1 MKKSS
6 VVVGP
11 PVTLRLSKGDL
22 TKNLHPTGLSLIF
35 AIITMTI
42 VMVVAGTMSASFL
55 RANTRN
61 LDLFRSIQAYYASRA
76 SMEKAIANVAAQGI
90 GYESDSATAIGWD
103 TNGDGT
109 DDVTGTYEI
118 FSLAK
123 PLDWQSSGDGTC
135 ALSDECY
142 IPIPGTG
149 DVGTSCDFEDSDA
162 SWATGTDA
170 ADDDCNWNRIGYGE
184 TVTIPL
190 FYTDSSGALV
200 NSYVT
205 SYEKFILKI
214 RTPLDSYGNRYYFNA
229 SEKKV
234 IISWEFN
241 ATCNDGG
248 SDYTCYLT
256 PRTQSLFETFIYD
269 SSINEGMNS
278 KDFIVINIQD
288 YSNPDIVKFGTDD
301 QSNTP
306 VYIYE
311 FLTATYFDYTHTIE
325 QPYFKITLPQSLIA
339 EDGITSIPYLEY
351 QLITNTPI
359 ADNKIVYISDGKAT
373 GKLETY
379 VRHMQAT
386 QSIENNSIINFV
398 IQN

>member
-1 MKKSS
+1 MKNF
-6 VVVGP
+6 
-11 PVTLRLSKGDL
+11 
-22 TKNLHPTGLSLIF
+22 KNPSGLSLIF

-42 VMVVAGTMSASFL
+42 IMVVAGTMSASFL

-61 LDLFRSIQAYYASRA
+61 MDLFRSIQAYYASRA
-76 SMEKAIANVAAQGI
+76 SMEKAIADVADPTHGI
-90 GYESDSATAIGWD
+90 GYESSSAAAISWD
-103 TNGDGT
+103 TNRDGT
-109 DDVTGTYEI
+109 EDVTGTYEI
-118 FSLAK
+118 FSQAK
-123 PLDWQSSGDGTC
+123 PLDWQSAGSTCDGTQ
-135 ALSDECY
+135 DCY

-149 DVGTSCDFEDSDA
+149 DVGTSCDFEDTSA

-190 FYTDSSGALV
+190 FYTDPDSPDGELV
-200 NSYVT
+200 NSYITGSETFKLRV
-205 SYEKFILKI
+205 
-214 RTPLDSYGNRYYFNA
+214 RTPMDPDTGIRYQLDEG
-229 SEKKV
+229 EDKV
-234 IISWEFN
+234 IMSWEFN
-241 ATCNDGG
+241 GTCNDGG

-256 PRTQSLFETFIYD
+256 PITIKGEETFIYD
-269 SSINEGMNS
+269 YSINEGINS

-288 YSNPDIVKFGTDD
+288 YSNPTIVKSGTDD
-301 QSNTP
+301 QNYIF
-306 VYIYE
+306 VHIYE
-311 FLTATYFDYTHTIE
+311 FLTATYLDYTHTIN

-359 ADNKIVYISDGKAT
+359 ADNKIVYISDGKAN

-386 QSIENNSIINFV
+386 QSIENDSIINFV